1 MIGSAA
7 SSGAILAGD
16 DHVRQSIERILAT
29 PIGTRVMRRDFG
41 SHLHALIGRPLT
53 PQLVGQVYAAT
64 ALALLR
70 WEPRRSLRRVALDLA
85 AWAAGRCVI
94 TLETERRGAGP
105 RTPETLTLEISATN
119 TGRPDT
125 GNAAA

>member
-7 SSGAILAGD
+7 GTGAVLGGD
-16 DHVRQSIERILAT
+16 DHVRQSIQRILST

-70 WEPRRSLRRVALDLA
+70 WEPRRILRTVTLDLS
-85 AWAAGRCVI
+85 AWVAGRCVI
-94 TLETERRGAGP
+94 TLETERRDAGP
-105 RTPETLTLEISATN
+105 RTPESLTLEISATN
-119 TGRPDT
+119 TAGQPT
-125 GNAAA
+125 AA